1 MWTYTIRNHQD
12 MDIEIR
18 GGDKLA
24 QQVQVE

>member
-1 MWTYTIRNHQD
+1 MWTYTIRSHQD
-12 MDIEIR
+12 TDIETR